1 MTKESIFELQL
12 IDCNCNDCKHMVRD
26 FGTYR
31 KWEQWNKELQEKE
44 FERKKAEAFRVANEC
59 EDEQGKKTLLAIANK
74 MKFMFDKSGLLQYG
88 NCQKF
93 GKQVS
98 FIPGICQLETQQCF
112 EHRRL

>member
-1 MTKESIFELQL
+1 MTKEIIFELQL

-26 FGTYR
+26 FDTYR
-31 KWEQWNKELQEKE
+31 KWEQWNKELQEKK
-44 FERKKAEAFRVANEC
+44 FERKKAEAFRIANEC
-59 EDEQGKKTLLAIANK
+59 EDQQGKKTLLAIANK

-93 GKQVS
+93 SKQVS

-112 EHRRL
+112 EHRRI